1 MICVSKL
8 FITYIMVLERK
19 NKVAEQIYS
28 QEIEFPFYFANLTG
42 DMRLSSLIDAML
54 LISEKQLHESDSDSS
69 EMVQRGLGWV
79 VVQYHMDIKKM
90 PTLGQKLKVSTRAT
104 SYNKYFF
111 YRDFWI
117 DDSDGNRMVELSS
130 AFVIIDVKARK
141 MVSAAEQL
149 TDMFGAEEITK
160 IKRFARLRA
169 PEDYDIKTNQHIG
182 YYNIDVNRHVNNS
195 YYFDWMVDSL
205 GIDFV
210 EKHRAKSMDIKYDK
224 ELNIHSEPE
233 IFAKVDEDNLTTTHW
248 IKSNGE
254 LNAIARIMWEEK

>member
-1 MICVSKL
+1 MIYVNKL
-8 FITYIMVLERK
+8 FTIYTMELGRK

-42 DMRLSSLIDAML
+42 DMRLSSLVDAML

-117 DDSDGNRMVELSS
+117 DDLDGNRMVDLSS

-141 MVSAAEQL
+141 MVSAAEKL
-149 TDMFGAEEITK
+149 TDVFGAEEITK
-160 IKRFARLRA
+160 IKRFARLRE
-169 PEDYDIKTNQHIG
+169 PKDYDIKKGQHIG

-205 GIDFV
+205 GIEFV

-233 IFAKVDEDNLTTTHW
+233 VYAKIDSDNLVTTHW
-248 IKSNGE
+248 IKSDGE
-254 LNAIARIMWEEK
+254 LNAVAQITWEEK